1 MTPGS
6 SPLARGLR
14 ARIPVAQDEEG
25 IIPARAGFTGDP
37 DPASGRHQDHPRSRG
52 VYATT
57 TSARLASSGSSPLA
71 RGLRGIGH
79 PHHAGQR
86 IIPARAGFTWTPRPA
101 RPTSRDHPR
110 SRGVYRWAMESGSL
124 SLGSSPLARGLHSG
138 GGGLIRPGG
147 IIPARAG
154 FTIGV
159 RAGGSSRAD
168 HPRSRGVYPW
178 PIVPAAAVTRII
190 PARAGFTRRASS
202 GRRSGRDHPRS
213 RGVYARKSASDP

>member
-1 MTPGS
+1 MKRASSPLARGLRATRIPPAAATRIIPARAGFTRRRPRRASPAQDHPRSRGVYGESATHTTPASGS

-14 ARIPVAQDEEG
+14 AELDAVRRIDG
-25 IIPARAGFTGDP
+25 
-37 DPASGRHQDHPRSRG
+37 
-52 VYATT
+52 
-57 TSARLASSGSSPLA
+57 
-71 RGLRGIGH
+71 
-79 PHHAGQR
+79 

>member
-86 IIPARAGFTWTPRPA
+86 IIPARAGFTRRA
-101 RPTSRDHPR
+101 RRGPPHRRDHPR
-110 SRGVYRWAMESGSL
+110 SRGVYVDSSTCSPHES
-124 SLGSSPLARGLHSG
+124 GSSPLARGLQVG
-138 GGGLIRPGG
+138 DGVGVVEPG

-154 FTIGV
+154 FTQRRWGT
-159 RAGGSSRAD
+159 
-168 HPRSRGVYPW
+168 HP
-178 PIVPAAAVTRII
+178 A
-190 PARAGFTRRASS
+190 
-202 GRRSGRDHPRS
+202 GRDHPRS
-213 RGVYARKSASDP
+213 RGVYYRGSCRGQ